1 MGPSGKDTTLSNEK
15 KIEKLKAIGTAMDS
29 KITPLLSPEQQATF
43 QKMQEERRRKMIEKM
58 GNAAI
63 EKAEEEAK
71 KIW

>member
-1 MGPSGKDTTLSNEK
+1 
-15 KIEKLKAIGTAMDS
+15 MDS